1 MKPIGLF
8 SRQII
13 NSSQAGEVV
22 YDSFAGSGTTLI
34 ACEQLGRKA
43 RLMELMPRYCDVIV
57 ERFVK
62 FKGKSDKVFLIRN
75 GERLTYDDVKRH
87 L

>member
-1 MKPIGLF
+1 MKL
-8 SRQII
+8 R
-13 NSSQAGEVV
+13 
-22 YDSFAGSGTTLI
+22 
-34 ACEQLGRKA
+34 A
-43 RLMELMPRYCDVIV
+43 RLQKKALAFTPASAFIFGVELMPRYCDVIV

-75 GERLTYDDVKRH
+75 GERLTYDDVKRQ